1 MYNTTMSL
9 LWKILYDTFQKNLDN
24 ATFQIQAT
32 KDALQLLKEISEEK
46 GEAFLKTWLRPELLF
61 EYIKYYGHHLPYG
74 LTRPD
79 GSTRPEALLA
89 EELLIQ
95 LCALIPH
102 SRETMRLFCITMG
115 HMFLLPHFSD

>member
-1 MYNTTMSL
+1 MSSL
-9 LWKILYDTFQKNLDN
+9 LWKIVYDTFQKKLENPE
-24 ATFQIQAT
+24 FQIQST

-46 GEAFLKTWLRPELLF
+46 GTEFLKTLLQPKLLF
-61 EYIKYYGHHLPYG
+61 EYIKYYGHHIPYG

-89 EELLIQ
+89 QELLMQ

-102 SRETMRLFCITMG
+102 YSKEALRSFCITMG
-115 HMFLLPHFSD
+115 HLFLLPYFSD

>member
-1 MYNTTMSL
+1 MSL
-9 LWKILYDTFQKNLDN
+9 LWKIVYETFQKKLEN
-24 ATFQIQAT
+24 AEFQIQAT

-46 GEAFLKTWLRPELLF
+46 ETEFLKTWLQPELLF
-61 EYIKYYGHHLPYG
+61 LYIKYYGHHIPFG
-74 LTRPD
+74 LTRLD

-89 EELLIQ
+89 QELLIQ

-115 HMFLLPHFSD
+115 HMFLVPYFSD